1 MCDPVTIGTAL
12 GASASSAAAVGTL
25 AYGAAAMTGLQV
37 YQGEKARKA
46 QNTAAD
52 QARTAADQQYNA
64 ANPKRPNSAAMA
76 DANKLAASGG
86 AGSTMLTGPGGV
98 DASTLSLGKNTLLGG
113 GG

>member
-1 MCDPVTIGTAL
+1 MCEPASIGLAL

-25 AYGAAAMTGLQV
+25 AYLGAGSIASQV
-37 YQGEKARKA
+37 YQGEQARKA

-52 QARTAADQQYNA
+52 QARTASDQQYNA

-86 AGSTMLTGPGGV
+86 AGSTMLTGPMGV
-98 DASTLSLGKNTLLGG
+98 DPASLTLGKNTLLGG
-113 GG
+113 